1 MSGMMPADSGFR
13 APREPLVGIVNDEDE
28 DEDDDESGL
37 QKLNRAAG
45 GIGQAV
51 NRGISTIVAFD
62 FFAVLFFLG
71 WLVVSII
78 YQFAVCKGLTP
89 ESGPVCDNP
98 IYTQVLAI

>member
-28 DEDDDESGL
+28 DEDESGL